1 MIKKLLHSK
10 KGEGYVDMCVGVV
23 VFVMILVIAINIFEF
38 ITLRIEMDQI
48 ADDLIEAATYA
59 GCFDD
64 DFWNADGDMLDQYY
78 YYDIDYGADRYFNS
92 SAAVNSALPERQWRI
107 SSISVS
113 GLPMISALHL
123 QGTGSYSSVM
133 PGKTVKQPLSPAD
146 FLSVLLS
153 LD

>member
-1 MIKKLLHSK
+1 MIKKLLYSK

-64 DFWNADGDMLDQYY
+64 DFWNADSDMLDQYY

-92 SAAVNSALPERQWRI
+92 VYGRVQLGERMWVKI
-107 SSISVS
+107 SKHTYIKGLGLFKIPVTVSVKKS
-113 GLPMISALHL
+113 GLSER
-123 QGTGSYSSVM
+123 YW
-133 PGKTVKQPLSPAD
+133 K
-146 FLSVLLS
+146 
-153 LD
+153 